1 MKVLSALVLT
11 LLFASGA
18 AAVQSNAIDDC
29 RTFTPTEF
37 GIAADEAR

>member
-18 AAVQSNAIDDC
+18 AAVESNHIDDC
-29 RTFTPTEF
+29 HTYSPH
-37 GIAADEAR
+37 GIWDCR